1 MAKLPSRRRHSVAAG
16 SPTFLME
23 PAIQRELFVSLLPAI
38 ILEPIVTKPSF
49 TGALPIQDDTARTHL
64 AQTG

>member
-1 MAKLPSRRRHSVAAG
+1 
-16 SPTFLME
+16 ME